1 LRHHTASILADPGA
15 PLTDIQE
22 ILGDERP
29 TTTDNYLQSLSESVR
44 LAMGLLEGG
53 ATESATD
60 EIEKAESPL

>member
-1 LRHHTASILADPGA
+1 
-15 PLTDIQE
+15 LTDIQE